1 MLISCL
7 NILREKL
14 AGQAGGN
21 VVAQKVSHI
30 DRDAS
35 ASRHVAGV
43 CQGALF
49 SKNTIKWLWAAILL
63 NCLAPLPAISA
74 SNGDQI
80 INRVTFYSAASLPET
95 TAASVTIIV
104 GENVT
109 RTPSTVEFLKYSPG
123 TPGTANLPVTTTYY
137 SDASG
142 SFSVVSPPVTVGSG
156 TAIDLTAPLP
166 LLPYE
171 LFHDG
176 EPVFIRVTDL
186 DQNIDRSKAET
197 VTVTV
202 SNSKTGDSEIL
213 RLTETGPDTGVFIGY
228 IQLSYAATIVRN
240 GVLSI
245 VEDSSIHALYIDPV
259 DGSDSSTDAALVDPF
274 GLVFDTVT
282 GKPVD
287 GATVELLNADG
298 TPATVYGDNG
308 LTANLY
314 PNAVLSGGIATDA
327 EGNKYSFTPGGYRFP
342 FIAPG
347 SYILKITPP
356 SSYSSPSTVSTSVIQ
371 TLPGAPFTIVEP
383 GSRGEPFT
391 VQAGPAIRIDI
402 PLDPKAGTLWLSK
415 VASRNIISAGDLLSY
430 TINIENTDPVSTVSA
445 AVVTDKLPPGFRYQ
459 KGSSRLNSQP
469 LADPAVSADG
479 STLIFTI
486 GTIEPKS
493 SAIISYITAV
503 GAGADPGMAVNTAS
517 VVTTPPVTS
526 NVAEA
531 TVRVNELFM
540 QSRNLIMGRV
550 FVGTCSDNMEAS
562 KKGMGG
568 IGIYL
573 EDGTFVITDNLGMFH
588 FEGVRPGPHV
598 VQLDL
603 DSIPEGYQIQPC
615 EENSRFAG
623 RAYSQFVDLQG
634 GTMWRTDF
642 YLSKTEQELATA
654 SVPAAE
660 NIAAPTPQPIN
671 PQQKSAPEATQ
682 TVQKAS
688 AAAGLVDKEQV
699 ELFSALHEGLVHY
712 RIKLTGLK
720 ETPEKVTV
728 TLVTPKSQ
736 LYLTDTSRLSGNK
749 INEPETD
756 EALIAYTIIPPT
768 DEKKFDLRLQT
779 LLEEDDQAEA
789 LTSSVTVVIADAD
802 GNPLKTFTATA
813 ELSDNMDDI
822 NKMDIPIAAGHS
834 IAADDETNFSENID
848 EYVEK
853 VAGTYKDG
861 TAIAETADNGLHVNE
876 SEGILSPADG
886 TILATQINAVRIV
899 LNSGLTPVLTMD
911 GNVIPA
917 DRIGFKMKD
926 TKSDKSLYTYIG
938 VDFGDAGEHVLQLK
952 GVDTFGLARFDKS
965 ARISRSG
972 EITSIRIVEVD
983 GNIADGRTPV
993 RVRVQLFDKDDKP
1006 VMANA
1011 ELSLKGGDLR
1021 PLSASGNS
1029 GRDAG
1034 EGMVSVDSQGW
1045 ITFKPVTS
1053 SGLYRAHIAYN
1064 KATLDIETYVK
1075 PKMRDWIL
1083 VGIAEGTAGY
1093 NTVSGNMENLKG
1105 AGKDEHYYDNERLAF
1120 FAKGTIKGEW
1130 LLTMSYDSGKKSTG
1144 VTGNALFQNIDPNT
1158 YYTLYGDSTVQGYEA
1173 ASQKKL
1179 YLKIERDQFYALY
1192 GDYDTGLTFTELSRY
1207 SRRLNGIKTEFRSR
1221 NFEVTAFG
1229 SETGQSFVK
1238 DELRGDGTSG
1248 LYRLS
1253 KTGIVLNSEKI
1264 TIESR
1269 DRFHSEIVTDSRQM
1283 VRFIDYSIDYDSGA
1297 LFFKGPISSKDEL
1310 LNPVYIVVDYEIE
1323 DAGKDAQT
1331 YGGRA
1336 STRQLNGKL
1345 IVGGSYVHKGHVNGS
1360 NNLYGADAALTLG
1373 PGTQA
1378 RAEIATTDSD
1388 SSQVKASGTAYLAE
1402 ITHVGK
1408 KIDGRIYYREQE
1420 SGFGLGQQKESE
1432 KGTRK
1437 FGAEGGYRLD
1447 NHITLTSQAYRQYN
1461 LLNDDIRDFIES
1473 LATYTDKQYSA
1484 RAGMRYANDTLTDGS
1499 NKTSVLGTAGI
1510 SWRTFNQ
1517 RLTLRADHDQAL
1529 FSNDNNVD
1537 FPTRTILGVD
1547 YQATKSIV
1555 VFAQEELT
1563 FGATEDTNTTR
1574 LGVRATPWSGGTVVS
1589 TVVNDIRENSDRT
1602 FATVG
1607 LAQKWQLNRFWT
1619 VDGGVDHTRTIQNKT
1634 SYQFNES
1641 VPPASGGDDFTAVSL
1656 GANYQKR
1663 KITWSNRV
1671 EYRNSDTDDKWG
1683 FITELINE
1691 HGLDWA
1697 WTGKLQLYHTQ
1708 SGGGS
1713 SSTNGDL
1720 RLGLVYRPPVTKW
1733 IILNRLDLL
1742 GSDIKDATTSVA
1754 GQRIINNLHAN
1765 FKPDKKTQL
1774 SIQYGAKYVFEEID
1788 GRDYSGYTDLI
1799 AVEGRYDIN
1808 KEWDIGLR
1816 GALLHTWE
1824 TSQYS
1829 YNIGPSIGYNVME
1842 NAWVS
1847 LGYNFAGFEDKDF
1860 SAANYTADGPF
1871 VQFRFKFDQNSV
1883 KEGLKALNQ

>member
-14 AGQAGGN
+14 AGLAGGN
-21 VVAQKVSHI
+21 VVAQKACHI

-63 NCLAPLPAISA
+63 NCLVPLPAISA

-123 TPGTANLPVTTTYY
+123 TAGTTNLPVSTTYY

-142 SFSVVSPPVTVGSG
+142 SFSVVPPPVTVGSG

-197 VTVTV
+197 VIVTV

-228 IQLSYAATIVRN
+228 VQLSYAASIVRN

-282 GKPVD
+282 GKPVN

-308 LTANLY
+308 LTANPY

-327 EGNKYSFTPGGYRFP
+327 DGNKYSFTPGGYRFP

-347 SYILKITPP
+347 RYLLKIAPP

-415 VASRNIISAGDLLSY
+415 VASRNIVSAGELLGY
-430 TINIENTDPVSTVSA
+430 TIYLENTDPVSTVSA

-479 STLIFTI
+479 RTLTFTI

-493 SAIISYITAV
+493 SAIISYITAI

-531 TVRVNELFM
+531 TVRVHELFM
-540 QSRNLIMGRV
+540 QNRSLIMGRV
-550 FVGTCSDNMEAS
+550 LVGACSDNMEAS

-588 FEGVRPGPHV
+588 FEGVKPGSHV

-603 DSIPEGYQIQPC
+603 DSIPAGYQIQPC

-642 YLSKTEQELATA
+642 YLSKTEQE
-654 SVPAAE
+654 PAAAPEPPAE
-660 NIAAPTPQPIN
+660 NSAAPTPQLIN
-671 PQQKSAPEATQ
+671 LQQKSAPEATQ

-688 AAAGLVDKEQV
+688 AAAGLANEEQV

-720 ETPEKVTV
+720 EPPEKVAV
-728 TLVTPKSQ
+728 TLVTPKNR
-736 LYLTDTSRLSGNK
+736 LYLTGTSRLSGNK
-749 INEPETD
+749 LNEPETD
-756 EALIAYTIIPPT
+756 EALIAYTITPPP

-789 LTSSVTVVIADAD
+789 LASSVTVVIADAG

-813 ELSDNMDDI
+813 ELSDKMEDI
-822 NKMDIPIAAGHS
+822 NKMDIPVAAGYS
-834 IAADDETNFSENID
+834 TIAADDETNVSANID

-911 GNVIPA
+911 GKVIPA

-926 TKSDKSLYTYIG
+926 QKSGKSLYTYIG

-972 EITSIRIVEVD
+972 EITSIKIVEVD

-1011 ELSLKGGDLR
+1011 ELSLKSGDLR

-1045 ITFKPVTS
+1045 ITFQPVTS
-1053 SGLYRAHIAYN
+1053 SGLHRAHIAYN
-1064 KATLDIETYVK
+1064 KAALDIETYVK

-1105 AGKDEHYYDNERLAF
+1105 AGKDENFYDNERLAF

-1144 VTGNALFQNIDPNT
+1144 VNGNALFRNIDPNT

-1192 GDYDTGLTFTELSRY
+1192 GDYDTGLTLTELSRY

-1221 NFEVTAFG
+1221 NFEITAFG

-1297 LFFKGPISSKDEL
+1297 LFFKGPIPSRDEL

-1323 DAGKDAQT
+1323 DAGKDALT

-1345 IVGGSYVHKGHVNGS
+1345 IVGGSYVHEGHVNGS

-1388 SSQVKASGTAYLAE
+1388 TSIKASGTAYLAE

-1408 KIDGRIYYREQE
+1408 KADGKIYYREQE
-1420 SGFGLGQQKESE
+1420 SGFGLGQQKASE

-1461 LLNDDIRDFIES
+1461 LLNDDIRDFVES
-1473 LATYTDKQYSA
+1473 LATYSDKQYSA
-1484 RAGMRYANDTLTDGS
+1484 RAGVRYANDTLTDGS

-1510 SWRTFNQ
+1510 SWKTFNQ

-1529 FSNDNNVD
+1529 FSNDNNID

-1619 VDGGVDHTRTIQNKT
+1619 VDGGLDHTRTIQSKT
-1634 SYQFNES
+1634 SYQFSEA

-1656 GANYQKR
+1656 GANFQKR

-1671 EYRNSDTDDKWG
+1671 EYRHSDSDDKWG
-1683 FITELINE
+1683 VITGLINE

-1697 WTGKLQLYHTQ
+1697 WTGRLQLYHTR
-1708 SGGGS
+1708 SVGA

-1733 IILNRLDLL
+1733 IVLNRLDLL
-1742 GSDIKDATTSVA
+1742 GSDMKSATDSVK
-1754 GQRIINNLHAN
+1754 GKRIVNNLHAN
-1765 FKPDKKTQL
+1765 WKPDKKTQL
-1774 SIQYGAKYVFEEID
+1774 SFQYGAKYVFEEID
-1788 GRDYSGYTDLI
+1788 DRNYSGYTDLI

-1816 GALLHTWE
+1816 GALLHTWK